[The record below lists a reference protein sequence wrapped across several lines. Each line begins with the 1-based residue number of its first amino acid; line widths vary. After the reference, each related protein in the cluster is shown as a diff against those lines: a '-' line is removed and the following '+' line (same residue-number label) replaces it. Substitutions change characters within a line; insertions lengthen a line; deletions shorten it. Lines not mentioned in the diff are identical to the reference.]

1 MKYAWA
7 FERSVHSV
15 RLMADFAMESGI
27 SYQTILQGTGLSQQQ
42 LLDPNMVVTGH
53 QELQLIHNLVEQLGR
68 QTDIR
73 LRGGHT
79 LSFHHIWAIRHGSD
93 E

>member
-1 MKYAWA
+1 
-7 FERSVHSV
+7 RSVHSV

-53 QELQLIHNLVEQLGR
+53 QELQLIHNLVEQLGDR
-68 QTDIR
+68 PTLGLEVGIR
-73 LRGGHT
+73 YHFTTFGPLGMA
-79 LSFHHIWAIRHGSD
+79 LM
-93 E
+93 

>member
-15 RLMADFAMESGI
+15 RLMADFAVESGI
-27 SYQTILQGTGLSQQQ
+27 SYQNNFARTGLSQPITR
-42 LLDPNMVVTGH
+42 PNMVVTGH
-53 QELQLIHNLVEQLGR
+53 QELQLIHNLVEQLGGR
-68 QTDIR
+68 P
-73 LRGGHT
+73 T
-79 LSFHHIWAIRHGSD
+79 LGLEVGTRYHFTIWAIRYGSD